1 MTLGAKRVIR
11 DDDIYTD
18 YSELWGGW
26 FIRRDYRIVS
36 SAYTPNTLLREETIH
51 ISDVSDDLKVFL
63 ESERLVS
70 FSKSSNH

>member
-36 SAYTPNTLLREETIH
+36 STYAPNTLLREETIH
-51 ISDVSDDLKVFL
+51 ISDVSDDLKAFL

-70 FSKSSNH
+70 FSTSSNH

>member
-36 SAYTPNTLLREETIH
+36 SAYAPNTLLREETIH